1 MYKRVLL
8 KLSGE
13 ALKGEGRYGIDPK
26 TVKNLA
32 ESLKEVYELGVD
44 LAIVCGAGN
53 IFRGIIGE
61 ELGMDRSQADYMGM
75 LGTIMNGLAL
85 QDALESIGVPTRV
98 MTALQINAVSEPYI
112 RRRALRHLE
121 KKRVL
126 ILVGGTGS
134 PYFSTDTA
142 AALRAAEL
150 NMEIILMAKNGVDGV
165 YDKDPKKH
173 KDAKMFNALSQE
185 EMLEKHLN
193 VMDLTAATMCRDN
206 HIDIIVFNM
215 NKEGNIVKAVKDKVL
230 GTKVTWEAKK

>member
-121 KKRVL
+121 KKE
-126 ILVGGTGS
+126 
-134 PYFSTDTA
+134 F
-142 AALRAAEL
+142 
-150 NMEIILMAKNGVDGV
+150 
-165 YDKDPKKH
+165 
-173 KDAKMFNALSQE
+173 
-185 EMLEKHLN
+185 
-193 VMDLTAATMCRDN
+193 
-206 HIDIIVFNM
+206 
-215 NKEGNIVKAVKDKVL
+215 
-230 GTKVTWEAKK
+230 